1 MKRNLLLDSINT
13 ITIAKI
19 KQAVFA
25 MALTLKKGIFELLI
39 DKSSNLVM
47 PKTCLYEKNYLRS
60 IPTINAP
67 KQTSKFS
74 VVSNDNILWFFY
86 ILIMRKHQ
94 VLLFDDVKRNGWNM
108 TYKKQQKPLGIQK
121 LRYTSF
127 QPARYQI
134 SFSSIIV
141 FIENE
146 VNAKRQ

>member
-1 MKRNLLLDSINT
+1 MKKL
-13 ITIAKI
+13 
-19 KQAVFA
+19 
-25 MALTLKKGIFELLI
+25 
-39 DKSSNLVM
+39 
-47 PKTCLYEKNYLRS
+47 PRS

-74 VVSNDNILWFFY
+74 VVSNDNTVVFY

-134 SFSSIIV
+134 SFQ
-141 FIENE
+141 
-146 VNAKRQ
+146 A